1 MHSINPV
8 AGEVY
13 YLCML
18 LHDNHCRGKTSYED
32 MLIVPSGRQC
42 ETFKEVCFELGLLN
56 DDREWYR
63 IMEESAATKMWPQL
77 RELFVIVL
85 MFCLPSDPC
94 ALFLEFWETW
104 TDDFVRHAEQRGFQL
119 SEGQMKTMVL
129 LDIELWL
136 SSYEQRLNDFN
147 LPVPTT
153 EDMDSVEH
161 LASTQPAII
170 REELDFQFDQLK
182 KMVEERIP
190 TLTEEQ
196 LHIFEVIMNA
206 VQKEYSLACFIDA
219 RGGCGKTYLIN
230 SILAAVRCYKPRG
243 CVALAM
249 ATTGIAAN
257 LLHLGRTFHESPFN
271 SN

>member
-1 MHSINPV
+1 
-8 AGEVY
+8 
-13 YLCML
+13 
-18 LHDNHCRGKTSYED
+18 
-32 MLIVPSGRQC
+32 MLILPSDRQC

-136 SSYEQRLNDFN
+136 SSYE
-147 LPVPTT
+147 
-153 EDMDSVEH
+153 
-161 LASTQPAII
+161 
-170 REELDFQFDQLK
+170 
-182 KMVEERIP
+182 
-190 TLTEEQ
+190 
-196 LHIFEVIMNA
+196 
-206 VQKEYSLACFIDA
+206 
-219 RGGCGKTYLIN
+219 
-230 SILAAVRCYKPRG
+230 
-243 CVALAM
+243 
-249 ATTGIAAN
+249 
-257 LLHLGRTFHESPFN
+257 
-271 SN
+271 